1 MFLENHLVANRY
13 KMIFKNYAVIFL
25 ILFFLLAKFAWKPIL
40 SAVKQREDSIN
51 NALEAAE
58 EARKQ
63 MANLKADNER
73 LLAEA
78 RAERDAMLKEAKE
91 LKDRIVAEAKD
102 EAQKEGQKIIEQA
115 KQAIESEKKVAV
127 AQLKDKVASLS
138 LEIAQKVMKNELADP
153 KKQTDLINEYLKSAT
168 LN

>member
-1 MFLENHLVANRY
+1 MNFTHPESFLFWAT
-13 KMIFKNYAVIFL
+13 VIFI
-25 ILFFLLAKFAWKPIL
+25 ILLFLLSKFAWKPIL

-51 NALEAAE
+51 SALDAAE

-91 LKDRIVAEAKD
+91 LKDKIVAEAKE
-102 EAQKEGQKIIEQA
+102 EAQKEGQKLIEQA
-115 KQAIESEKKVAV
+115 RQTIDSEKKVAV
-127 AQLKDKVASLS
+127 AQLKDQVASLS
-138 LEIAQKVMKNELADP
+138 IEIAEKVMRSELSDQ
-153 KKQTDLINEYLKSAT
+153 KKQTALIDEYLKGAT

>member
-1 MFLENHLVANRY
+1 MPLHLLNFAHPESLLFWST
-13 KMIFKNYAVIFL
+13 IIFL